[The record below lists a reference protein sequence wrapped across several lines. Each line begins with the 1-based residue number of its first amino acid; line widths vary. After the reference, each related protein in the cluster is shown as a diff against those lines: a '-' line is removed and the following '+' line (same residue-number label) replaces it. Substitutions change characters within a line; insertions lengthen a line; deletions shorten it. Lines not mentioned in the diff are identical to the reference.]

1 MNKIENLIFNYLT
14 QKKMIMEK
22 QCQKGNLH
30 KIQTIQ
36 TPLKNIRN
44 EKYLTE
50 HSNRMHEKEYPEIG
64 TPIYIRKPLIQ
75 KIETPII

>member
-14 QKKMIMEK
+14 QKKMLIEK
-22 QCQKGNLH
+22 QFQKGNLH

-44 EKYLTE
+44 
-50 HSNRMHEKEYPEIG
+50 
-64 TPIYIRKPLIQ
+64 
-75 KIETPII
+75 